1 MSKQVFVVVREDRHY
16 DDEITLHATREL
28 ADAAIEEFK
37 SRYHHVDGRY
47 RWREAKVA
55 LWLRCVECFKDGPSA
70 RIELHEL
77 EEQGQ

>member
-1 MSKQVFVVVREDRHY
+1 VSKQVFVVVREDRHC
-16 DDEITLHATREL
+16 DDEITVHSTREL

-37 SRYHHVDGRY
+37 ARYQHEDGRY
-47 RWREAKVA
+47 RWKERRVA
-55 LWLRCVECFKDGPSA
+55 GWARLVECFEDGPSA